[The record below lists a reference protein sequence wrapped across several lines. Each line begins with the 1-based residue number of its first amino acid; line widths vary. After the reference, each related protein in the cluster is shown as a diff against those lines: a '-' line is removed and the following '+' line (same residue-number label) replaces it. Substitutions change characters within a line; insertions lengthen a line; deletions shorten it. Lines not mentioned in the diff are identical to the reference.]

1 MSDIKLRDFP
11 TYGAL
16 SRAAMVFGIPFM
28 AIVGVLLGSLGVVMA
43 LNKFVGTWA
52 YLFLMV
58 SVVILLVIKALCA
71 TDDQAMRILGFEVFW
86 FTKKR
91 NKVIWGDNLVLLPIK
106 YGRQNNEIKR
116 IYEQFIR

>member
-1 MSDIKLRDFP
+1 MSDIELRDFP

-16 SRAAMVFGIPFM
+16 SRAAMVFGIPLM
-28 AIVGVLLGSLGVVMA
+28 AIVGVLLGSLGGVMA
-43 LNKFVGTWA
+43 LNKFVGTWS
-52 YLFLMV
+52 YLFLIV
-58 SVVILLVIKALCA
+58 SVVILLVIKGLCA

-91 NKVIWGDNLVLLPIK
+91 NKFIWGDNLVLLPIK

-116 IYEQFIR
+116 FYEQFIR